1 MARGQP
7 PNSLAHAAKR
17 HYKEN
22 QSFLSRGAADTGTTL
37 FRFSP
42 IQFDSTY
49 RLRLSPSLG
58 EEEVPMTITRPTW
71 HFCVLAWATSLAPMP
86 RQEAKKIWKKSFKRS
101 SSVWRK

>member
-1 MARGQP
+1 MARAQT
-7 PNSLAHAAKR
+7 PNSLAHAANR

-58 EEEVPMTITRPTW
+58 EEEVPMTITSPTW
-71 HFCVLAWATSLAPMP
+71 HFCVLAWATSIAHVQAGG
-86 RQEAKKIWKKSFKRS
+86 QENLEEIFQEIEQCLEE
-101 SSVWRK
+101 